1 MFPSHPKISF
11 SFEERQI
18 PSKIFS
24 VSINYNNPFS
34 NWNCKSIISWNAI
47 FISQAKETHTQ
58 FNETAI
64 TVCNLTYFMLTLKYI
79 IKICCFLCFSVYIRL
94 VFFVITHVFLLLSHD
109 IRLHFLILKECKQ
122 LSLFSCFFA
131 WIFFS
136 KKSYFVFWDAILLL
150 NP

>member
-24 VSINYNNPFS
+24 VSKNYNNPSFS
-34 NWNCKSIISWNAI
+34 NCKSIISWNAI

-58 FNETAI
+58 FNKAAI

-94 VFFVITHVFLLLSHD
+94 VFF
-109 IRLHFLILKECKQ
+109 RNN
-122 LSLFSCFFA
+122 SCFPSSFTWYSIALLDAERMQTTFA
-131 WIFFS
+131 FFMFLCVNFFS